1 MQVSVL
7 TDNHIRGSEEL
18 STRVKGAVED
28 ALARFGE
35 RVTWVEVHLGDEN
48 SVKRGGVWC
57 GLNVK
62 LAGLETF
69 NVSSGSGGLD
79 QSIDDALDKLV
90 KVIDR
95 TIGKREDAT
104 KNAPMSGEPG
114 L

>member
-7 TDNHIRGSEEL
+7 TDNHIHGSEEL
-18 STRVKGAVED
+18 SARVQGMVEN
-28 ALARFGE
+28 ALGRFGN
-35 RVTWVEVHLGDEN
+35 RVTWIEVHLGDEN
-48 SVKRGGVWC
+48 SVKQGGAWC
-57 GLNVK
+57 GLNAK

-69 NVSSGSGGLD
+69 NVSSGRGGLE
-79 QSIDDALDKLV
+79 QSIDDALEKLV